1 MRPRIY
7 LNLGFFALLGV
18 VMTVWAFSTII
29 KLDVITQP
37 YRITAEFVSSPGL
50 VRGFDV
56 AYLGV
61 RVGKIGDVRLAP
73 GKIVVGLDIDREIRL
88 PRASTAEVRRK
99 SAIGEP
105 YVELTPPETG
115 VNGPSFAPGDVIPV
129 RRTSVPLD
137 YKELFEGVGKL
148 LNAVPAKDAK
158 TVTHEL
164 AVALDGRA
172 PAIRSIIDDAH
183 GLTDTLADNSRTLD
197 ELAVQL
203 TRLTGTL
210 AGRREKLASGI
221 SDLATVTGSLRESRK
236 DLHAFLDHGPGVFGQ
251 IDTLIRTA
259 RPGLSCTLT
268 AAGLPHRPA
277 FSAATERDVHHLLS
291 VVPTALSLTDDI
303 SDKRPDGTVYGR
315 TTFIFSVPGGPQPA
329 EEYEKPIGP
338 PRMAPLLE
346 CPKHAPVTTVD
357 FTADRGP
364 HEDED
369 APTTADPRRP
379 ENGTAP
385 QESAPDTEPADTQ
398 AGTPADTPADTDAR
412 TGADK
417 TGADASPGTDG
428 DTGSDGDAGEALPRD
443 ADPAASAA
451 EGAAPTAAA
460 SQNLAPLVV
469 AILLALVVCGG
480 VLGWIAVGRS
490 SRRRGT
496 E

>member
-7 LNLGFFALLGV
+7 LNLVFFALLGV
-18 VMTVWAFSTII
+18 AMTIWAFSTII
-29 KLDVITQP
+29 KLDAITQP
-37 YRITAEFVSSPGL
+37 YRVSAEFVSSPGL

-88 PRASTAEVRRK
+88 PKASTAEVRRK

-105 YVELTPPETG
+105 YVELSPPETG
-115 VNGPSFAPGDVIPV
+115 VGGPSLAPGDVIPLAK
-129 RRTSVPLD
+129 TTVPLD
-137 YKELFEGVGKL
+137 YKKLFEGVGKL

-158 TVTHEL
+158 TITHEL

-183 GLTDTLADNSRTLD
+183 NLTDTLADNSKTLD

-203 TRLTGTL
+203 TQLTGTL
-210 AGRREKLASGI
+210 AGRRDKLAAGI
-221 SDLATVTGSLRESRK
+221 TDLATVTGSLRESRK
-236 DLHAFLDHGPGVFGQ
+236 DLYAFLDNGPGVFGQ
-251 IDTLIRTA
+251 IDTLLRTA
-259 RPGLSCTLT
+259 RPGFSCALT
-268 AAGLPHRPA
+268 AAGLPHRPI

-315 TTFIFSVPGGPQPA
+315 STFIFSVPGGPQPA
-329 EEYEKPIGP
+329 EEYENPIGP
-338 PRMAPLLE
+338 PKMAPLLE
-346 CPKHAPVTTVD
+346 CPKHAPVAGVD
-357 FTADRGP
+357 FTTDRGP
-364 HEDED
+364 HEGTDGSTGPED
-369 APTTADPRRP
+369 DRR
-379 ENGTAP
+379 
-385 QESAPDTEPADTQ
+385 
-398 AGTPADTPADTDAR
+398 ADTDAD
-412 TGADK
+412 TAD
-417 TGADASPGTDG
+417 TD
-428 DTGSDGDAGEALPRD
+428 SGDA
-443 ADPAASAA
+443 ADPAADAESDEALPTDPSASPLQG
-451 EGAAPTAAA
+451 EAARAVP
-460 SQNLAPLVV
+460 SQNLAPLVI

-480 VLGWIAVGRS
+480 VLGWVAVGRS